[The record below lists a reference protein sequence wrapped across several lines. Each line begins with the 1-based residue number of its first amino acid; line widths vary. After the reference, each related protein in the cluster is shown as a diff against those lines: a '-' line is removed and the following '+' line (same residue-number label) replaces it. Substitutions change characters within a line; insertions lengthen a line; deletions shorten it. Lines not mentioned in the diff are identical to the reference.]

1 MASFIIT
8 GNCDDVCARLKNTL
22 RASDA
27 GFDAR
32 LQATFKTNA
41 KQPAKL
47 VSPPPAKPVSPP
59 PAKPVSP
66 PPARQRAAA
75 APAADAR
82 SGFGSGASLS
92 LTRRSDDA
100 GNMRSRLRSSRRG
113 S

>member
-1 MASFIIT
+1 VASFIIT

-41 KQPAKL
+41 KQ
-47 VSPPPAKPVSPP
+47 PAKPVSPP